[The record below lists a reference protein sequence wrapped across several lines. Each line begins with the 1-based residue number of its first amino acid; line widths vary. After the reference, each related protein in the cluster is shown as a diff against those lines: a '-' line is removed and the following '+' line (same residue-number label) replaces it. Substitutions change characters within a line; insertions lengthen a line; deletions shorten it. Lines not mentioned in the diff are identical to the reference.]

1 MLVGETLK
9 REAVLGAG
17 ASILAVAVAVFVIR
31 PLHGG
36 AVDYDSTASVIY
48 FDRIITGRHLE
59 HALAATPKPFL
70 TVVFG
75 ILHSIFHDWRP
86 LVWATIAAYG
96 MSIGAAA
103 VLARR
108 VENVAAGAFVVIALV
123 GAAPLL
129 VDVSRAYAVAWAFLG
144 WSIAGLALSAERPRF
159 GIAAIAL
166 MLASLARIET
176 LIIIVVGAIALV
188 AGWGYSRWR
197 HAAGPPRAAWLLLL
211 ALLALPIMFLHDWLL
226 TGDPLFWARVSA
238 TFSASVTAAV
248 ASQGP
253 GYMIGWVTRFV
264 GGFGA
269 LAILAIVG
277 FLSLIRQRR
286 FPLALGLVAL
296 GPGVAAFLVFLAAR
310 GIFVSTRYAMPIE
323 LAILFAAGIG
333 FGSLRIPWLREL
345 LDRAISNRGLTW
357 IRVPASAAGA
367 ILFAMVS
374 AALLAKPFGPLDRA
388 TTQLIRTE
396 LKVAVDGDRLVPLVR
411 RVLSTFTGISMAP
424 MSGISD
430 PSTASSAVILRV
442 PGLQVPRFAV
452 DIDLPRFRIPG

>member
-9 REAVLGAG
+9 RAAVLGAG

-48 FDRIITGRHLE
+48 LDRIITGRHLE

-159 GIAAIAL
+159 GLAAIAL

-197 HAAGPPRAAWLLLL
+197 HAAGPPRAA
-211 ALLALPIMFLHDWLL
+211 WLL

-323 LAILFAAGIG
+323 LATLFAAGIG